1 MQKKRFYKDY
11 TLLANPS
18 LPLEAGPKRE
28 REKFFDERRRIE
40 PGAEERGIRRI
51 GFGGRRRRRRREREG
66 GMEEEEE
73 GKVCYLCLPAPF
85 LLLLPCS
92 AWLGTLSQEEEE
104 E

>member
-1 MQKKRFYKDY
+1 MQKNIKDY
-11 TLLANPS
+11 TLLANPP
-18 LPLEAGPKRE
+18 LPPEGGPKRD
-28 REKFFDERRRIE
+28 KFFDERRRIE
-40 PGAEERGIRRI
+40 PGAGKERGIRRI
-51 GFGGRRRRRRREREG
+51 GFGGRRRRRREREG